1 MRVVTQ
7 EQTIQ
12 RNRQIAQ
19 ISFFLSLAALVGSFL
34 FGNQLAGSNEVAAF
48 YFNCA
53 ILPTLFLLILFAVR
67 MANNWI
73 REPLPWIAL
82 QKAAVESAGH
92 DATLYHFV
100 MMPARHVL
108 VTSYGIFLLVPMFQ
122 DRPII
127 INGDKWKIPGGFFGR
142 ILVFMRQEGLG
153 NPIFVAK
160 TEAEYV
166 QRLINKKLGT
176 DITVQPVIVFINP
189 QAKLLI
195 EQESPIPVTVASA
208 EGTSDVPTLAEYL
221 REQKKQKRAT
231 LSPEEIEA
239 LDNEFIYYTS

>member
-19 ISFFLSLAALVGSFL
+19 ISFFVSLAALVGSFL
-34 FGNQLAGSNEVAAF
+34 FGNQLAGNDEAVAF

-73 REPLPWIAL
+73 REPLPWTVL
-82 QKAAVESAGH
+82 EKAVVDSAGRE
-92 DATLYHFV
+92 ATIYHFV

-108 VTSYGIFLLVPMFQ
+108 ITSYGIFLLVPMFQ
-122 DRPII
+122 DRPIVI
-127 INGDKWKIPGGFFGR
+127 KGDQWFIPGGFFAR
-142 ILVFMRQEGLG
+142 LMVFMRQEGLG

-160 TEAEYV
+160 TEAEFV
-166 QRLINKKLGT
+166 QRAINKKLET
-176 DITVQPVIVFINP
+176 DIEVQPVIVFISP
-189 QAKLLI
+189 QAKLMV
-195 EQESPIPVTVASA
+195 EAEPSVPVTVATA
-208 EGTSDVPTLAEYL
+208 EGNDVPKLSAYL
-221 REQKKQKRAT
+221 LDQKRQSRPT
-231 LSPEEIEA
+231 LTAPQIEA
-239 LDNEFIYYTS
+239 LDNEFVYFPAD

>member
-1 MRVVTQ
+1 MRVLTQ
-7 EQTIQ
+7 EQTIK

-34 FGNQLAGSNEVAAF
+34 FGNQLASGNEVAAF

-73 REPLPWIAL
+73 REPLPWVAL
-82 QKAAVESAGH
+82 EQAALESVGQN
-92 DATLYHFV
+92 ATLYHFI

-108 VTSYGIFLLVPMFQ
+108 VTTFGIFLLVPLFQ
-122 DRPII
+122 DRPIVI
-127 INGDKWKIPGGFFGR
+127 RGDKWTIPGGLFAR
-142 ILVFMRQEGLG
+142 ILIFMRQEGLG

-166 QRLINKKLGT
+166 QRLINKKVES
-176 DITVQPVIVFINP
+176 DITVQPVIVFLSP
-189 QAKLLI
+189 QAKVLV
-195 EQESPIPVTVASA
+195 ESPASIPVTFAKA
-208 EGTSDVPTLAEYL
+208 EGDLPKLSAYL
-221 REQKKQKRAT
+221 QEQKKQSHST
-231 LSPEEIEA
+231 LTAQQIEA
-239 LDNEFIYYTS
+239 LDNEFIYYTTG